1 MTDTKPTSIV
11 TEHAPWSISKAEVA
25 RQCPHRFYLQY
36 IVKKKMN
43 VPPTKEA
50 LIGKAVHSAVEYALG
65 SQGKMSVGKC
75 FKLSLVEHKLTT
87 KEIEEARGLQPAVE
101 NFIRRFL
108 AYRKKHGIVIPS
120 IEQRL
125 SVDFEGKPTKFW
137 DNKNGLIRGVLDLS
151 ARFTGKPW
159 ALILDH
165 KTGKERELHY
175 FDKQFN
181 AYALFLK
188 AATPEL
194 EAIKLGIN
202 FIRADRVDFKKGMM
216 DVRDIQPIFEQ
227 VLTFLNEATQD
238 VPNHNLVRPGPLCG
252 WCDYRSI
259 CPAHADGADG
269 KQTKK

>member
-1 MTDTKPTSIV
+1 MADTKPTSIV
-11 TEHAPWSISKAEVA
+11 TEYAPWSISKAEVA

-36 IVKKKMN
+36 ILKKKMN

-65 SQGKMSVGKC
+65 SQGKMSVSKC
-75 FKLSLVEHKLTT
+75 FKIGIAEHNLTS

-101 NFIRRFL
+101 NFIRRFV
-108 AYRKKHGIVIPS
+108 AYREKHGILTPK

-125 SVDFEGKPTKFW
+125 AIDFEGNPVQFW
-137 DNKNGLIRGVLDLS
+137 DNKKGLIRGVLDLS
-151 ARFTGKPW
+151 APFLKRPW

-165 KTGKERELHY
+165 KTGKERELQY

-188 AATPEL
+188 ASDPDL

-216 DVRDIQPIFEQ
+216 DVRDIQPIFER
-227 VLTFLNEATQD
+227 VLTFLNENTCD
-238 VPNHNLVRPGPLCG
+238 VPKHDVVRPGPLCG
-252 WCDYRSI
+252 WCDYSSI

-269 KQTKK
+269 KQASK